1 MDKPSTRIK
10 SILIRLV
17 VSGDVQNIQGF
28 MWEEEK
34 VNEELKTYMTRSFK
48 DLKEMCKTHSCDLR
62 MGAFTLG
69 VNRVAQAT
77 ILRGWG
83 A

>member
-1 MDKPSTRIK
+1 
-10 SILIRLV
+10 
-17 VSGDVQNIQGF
+17 

-34 VNEELKTYMTRSFK
+34 VNKELKNYMTRGFK

-77 ILRGWG
+77 IIRGWG
-83 A
+83 S